1 MNYNNSSKN
10 PSSSNEQLRFY
21 YDFYS
26 FKLHVTDKLLS
37 YIDLKGGIIMAIE
50 ITKLKVNYKTL
61 EEFKKF
67 KEYGIQE
74 LSMSEDLEA
83 NIIEDDSE
91 SPFYG
96 IYFTDKLIARMSM
109 YQVNGKFNRYFEP
122 PLNYLEIW
130 KLEVL
135 PDYQGKGF
143 GSSLVIF
150 AKEMGMPI
158 KANPR
163 VKSRSFWE
171 KMGFHSVNYDMERD
185 LGENPLI
192 WLPENIQIKEIS

>member
-1 MNYNNSSKN
+1 M
-10 PSSSNEQLRFY
+10 PF
-21 YDFYS
+21 
-26 FKLHVTDKLLS
+26 
-37 YIDLKGGIIMAIE
+37 E

-83 NIIEDDSE
+83 NIIENDSE

-96 IYFTDKLIARMSM
+96 IYFTDKLVARMSV
-109 YQVNGKFNRYFEP
+109 YRVSGKYNRYIEP
-122 PLNYLEIW
+122 PVDYLEIW

-143 GSSLVIF
+143 GSSLVNF
-150 AKEMGMPI
+150 AKEFDMPI
-158 KANPR
+158 KTNPR

-171 KMGFHSVNYDMERD
+171 KMGFNSVNYEMERD

-192 WLPENIQIKEIS
+192 WFPESIQIKEVP